1 MPCLVRKAMTAII
14 AIALASLLAPF
25 AAAQTA
31 ETLHIAAGAGYRKP
45 LMALISDFRQR
56 SNIKVEASFGH
67 MKQIETQ
74 ARQSPDIMLL
84 LGDRAFLEPMGL
96 ADQYMPLGAGRLA
109 LIYKAGHTLQ
119 GIQDLQHES
128 VARIALPDTK
138 RAVYGKAATQCM
150 THWKLDE
157 ALAGKLL
164 EADTVPQVGTYVAT
178 GEVDAGFV
186 NLTEALALENRIGG
200 YVLLE
205 DDCHTPIE
213 ISIGVRPDH
222 VGNPAVKAWTE
233 YLQSREAQAI
243 LEKFGLRAE

>member
-1 MPCLVRKAMTAII
+1 MSSFVRKAMTAII

-96 ADQYMPLGAGRLA
+96 ADQYKIGRA
-109 LIYKAGHTLQ
+109 SCRG
-119 GIQDLQHES
+119 
-128 VARIALPDTK
+128 
-138 RAVYGKAATQCM
+138 
-150 THWKLDE
+150 
-157 ALAGKLL
+157 
-164 EADTVPQVGTYVAT
+164 
-178 GEVDAGFV
+178 
-186 NLTEALALENRIGG
+186 
-200 YVLLE
+200 
-205 DDCHTPIE
+205 
-213 ISIGVRPDH
+213 
-222 VGNPAVKAWTE
+222 
-233 YLQSREAQAI
+233 
-243 LEKFGLRAE
+243 